1 MLSLDANL
9 VIVFAIIWVLVFVLS
24 KLFFNPVRRVRDQR
38 ENDVASDRRAQRQA
52 LEAYEKS
59 LAEIDA
65 SLRKAKAAAE
75 SARSLLEQDAL
86 KEKNKLLTEI
96 SAECRHQVE
105 QARADLERTARELK
119 GKLAEDA
126 SSLAEQIEK
135 KFLN

>member
-9 VIVFAIIWVLVFVLS
+9 VIVFIIIWVLVFVLS
-24 KLFFNPVRRVRDQR
+24 KLFFNPVRRVRDRR
-38 ENDVASDRRAQRQA
+38 ENGIAADRKAQQQA

-59 LAEIDA
+59 LADIDA
-65 SLRKAKAAAE
+65 SLKKARAAAE
-75 SARSLLEQDAL
+75 SVRGLLEQDAL

-105 QARADLERTARELK
+105 QARSELERTAHELK
-119 GKLAEDA
+119 GKLADDA

>member
-9 VIVFAIIWVLVFVLS
+9 VIVFIIIWILVFVLS
-24 KLFFNPVRRVRDQR
+24 KVFFKPVKRVRDRR
-38 ENDVASDRRAQRQA
+38 ENGIAADRKAQQRA

-59 LAEIDA
+59 LADIDA
-65 SLRKAKAAAE
+65 ALKQARAAAE

-86 KEKNKLLTEI
+86 KEKNKLLAEI

-119 GKLAEDA
+119 GKLAADA
-126 SSLAEQIEK
+126 SGLAEQIEK